1 MADLPDAGSDGDLQ
15 DLRVLGTGETRTHAR
30 ARSTLMGLVAILDQ
44 IPETSM
50 PLTRRTLL
58 SRLLALGAGAWLR
71 RYRAMAA
78 PYAGMVKITAVKA
91 MQVRNIAGNCL
102 IRIETDSGLVGYGEA
117 GSSGPMA
124 RARLAV
130 MEPMLVGKDPLAMER
145 HFHDLIT
152 LMHPYEAHIPT
163 ISGID
168 IALWDLAGKILDKP
182 VNVLLGGPFRD
193 GIKMYSHGRRNQ
205 VGDMQDMG
213 RMREWAAEI
222 REAPEGF
229 TAFKISIDYALGI
242 RAARF
247 TTTLD
252 PAQIR
257 RIGVG
262 FMNARDA
269 VGEDIAVAVHGHNEL
284 DTTSAIQ
291 VAHAVEP
298 MRPYFYEDPLPVQ
311 FSEGWQAL
319 RDATPIP
326 LLVGEKLEL
335 TGEFR
340 PFLDA
345 GVADYIHPDLAFAGG
360 ITGTRKIADYA
371 MLTRRP
377 VALHNVGSLVL
388 TYASAHF
395 GSSIHNFFR
404 SESQLG
410 RPARHIEQM
419 SAIGAPDVRNGV
431 LTTPTRPGLGF
442 EPDEDYLKGQ
452 LVDGE
457 QFWD

>member
-1 MADLPDAGSDGDLQ
+1 MK
-15 DLRVLGTGETRTHAR
+15 TN
-30 ARSTLMGLVAILDQ
+30 
-44 IPETSM
+44 
-50 PLTRRTLL
+50 LTRRALL
-58 SRLLALGAGAWLR
+58 SRLLAVPAGAWLQR
-71 RYRAMAA
+71 FQTLAA
-78 PYAGMVKITAVKA
+78 PYTGIVKITGVKA
-91 MQVRNIAGNCL
+91 MQVRSIAGNCL
-102 IRIETDSGLVGYGEA
+102 IKIETDAGLVGYGEA

-130 MEPMLVGKDPLAMER
+130 MEPMLVGKDPLSIEK

-152 LMHPYEAHIPT
+152 LMHPYEAHVPT

-168 IALWDLAGKILDKP
+168 IGLWDLAGKILDKP
-182 VNVLLGGPFRD
+182 VSSLLGGPFRN
-193 GIKMYSHGRRNQ
+193 GIKMYSHGRRDQ

-222 REAPEGF
+222 RDAPEGF
-229 TAFKISIDYALGI
+229 TAFKISIDYSLGI
-242 RAARF
+242 RAARY

-252 PAQIR
+252 PVQIE
-257 RIGVG
+257 RIGRG
-262 FMNARDA
+262 FMNAREA
-269 VGEDIAVAVHGHNEL
+269 VGDDIAVAVHGHNEL

-319 RDATPIP
+319 RGATRIP
-326 LLVGEKLEL
+326 LLIGEKLEL
-335 TGEFR
+335 TQEFR

-345 GVADYIHPDLAFAGG
+345 GVVDYLHPDLAFAGG

-371 MLTRRP
+371 MLSRRP
-377 VALHNVGSLVL
+377 LALHNVGSLVL

-395 GSSIHNFFR
+395 GSAIHNFFR

-410 RPARHIEQM
+410 RPARHIEKM
-419 SAIGAPDVRNGV
+419 SATGSPEVRNGV
-431 LTTPTRPGLGF
+431 LTTPKGPGLGF

-452 LVDGE
+452 LMDGE